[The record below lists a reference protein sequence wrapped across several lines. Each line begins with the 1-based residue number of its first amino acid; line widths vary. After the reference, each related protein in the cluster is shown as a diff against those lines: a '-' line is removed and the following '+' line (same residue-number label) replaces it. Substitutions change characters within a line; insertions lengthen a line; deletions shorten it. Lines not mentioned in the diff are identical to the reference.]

1 MFWIEIALMVAISI
15 RFARGASKLRSFLN
29 LVNTKTPGSK
39 GGEVPADLEWSL
51 RNGAGRASLINEAV
65 CLLQIY
71 AVCLLHIYVVAKP
84 GRRNSLSRLLF
95 NIMINTGA
103 RSMHAG
109 AAEIPLE

>member
-1 MFWIEIALMVAISI
+1 MIIKDGSGQAPL
-15 RFARGASKLRSFLN
+15 SKY
-29 LVNTKTPGSK
+29 G
-39 GGEVPADLEWSL
+39 
-51 RNGAGRASLINEAV
+51 V

-71 AVCLLHIYVVAKP
+71 VVCLLHIYVVAKP
-84 GRRNSLSRLLF
+84 GRGNILSRLLP